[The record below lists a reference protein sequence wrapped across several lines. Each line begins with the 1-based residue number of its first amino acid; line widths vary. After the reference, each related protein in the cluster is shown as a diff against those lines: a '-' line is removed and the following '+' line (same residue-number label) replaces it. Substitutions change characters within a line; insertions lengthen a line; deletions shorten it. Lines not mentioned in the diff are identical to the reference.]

1 MELSVAGSY
10 FSIPNI
16 LHHIQGRPHF
26 WRGVAMAVVGVAFV
40 GGVSV
45 MMLGVLGVRVGIVG
59 VYV

>member
-16 LHHIQGRPHF
+16 LHHIQGGPPF
-26 WRGVAMAVVGVAFV
+26 WRGVALAVVGW
-40 GGVSV
+40 VSV

-59 VYV
+59 VHV